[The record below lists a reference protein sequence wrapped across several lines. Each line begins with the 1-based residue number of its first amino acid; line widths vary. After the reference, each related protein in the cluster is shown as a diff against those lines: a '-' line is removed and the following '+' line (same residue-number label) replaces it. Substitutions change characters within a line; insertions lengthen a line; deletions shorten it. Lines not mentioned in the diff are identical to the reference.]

1 MLQTRAEQ
9 TAWEVA
15 REQGL
20 DLVTILPNF
29 VMGPVTSPTASGTS
43 VTYFKAPYPCS
54 PVPTKTFRPPM
65 QLLPRSCCGH
75 YHHRQDQHDV
85 CKLCLPS
92 WQSWGCLVP
101 FAPLLCSGRC
111 LSLRVLVLRCQ
122 FESWCLIRIRNDS
135 IVDACMGVAAASLLT
150 SNGRGLSS
158 KTITAKFGPGPTA
171 AVAGFRARWC
181 KCSFRMAPVQSQRR
195 YVVATWAS

>member
-1 MLQTRAEQ
+1 MGGGQRAGAGSRHHPPKLRHGPRHLPHRKRHLCHLLQGTLPLLTSSHENSPSTNATAAPFLLRSLSSSSRPARRLQTVLALL
-9 TAWEVA
+9 AIL
-15 REQGL
+15 GL
-20 DLVTILPNF
+20 F
-29 VMGPVTSPTASGTS
+29 GS
-43 VTYFKAPYPCS
+43 
-54 PVPTKTFRPPM
+54 
-65 QLLPRSCCGH
+65 
-75 YHHRQDQHDV
+75 
-85 CKLCLPS
+85 LC
-92 WQSWGCLVP
+92 
-101 FAPLLCSGRC
+101 PLLCSGRC

-122 FESWCLIRIRNDS
+122 FESWCLIRIINDS

-171 AVAGFRARWC
+171 DVAGFRARWC